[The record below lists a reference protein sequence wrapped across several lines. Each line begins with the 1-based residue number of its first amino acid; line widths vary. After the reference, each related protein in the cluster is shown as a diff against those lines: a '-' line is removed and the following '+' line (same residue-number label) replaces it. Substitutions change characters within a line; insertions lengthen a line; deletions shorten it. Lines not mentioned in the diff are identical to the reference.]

1 MNFGKATNI
10 GDHWQLFIL
19 MYAAIGA
26 FASVLSHRGLSVF
39 HDGLRPL
46 MGSYRNGDVPQKEV
60 SRTSFRLGWGFLW
73 GFGIPY
79 SLGNVIPL
87 AYMIFMASDWIGV
100 SVPYEVDSKINLR
113 SLRYMAL
120 AALYG
125 AFWGIG
131 AGALVHFVNVGFSNL
146 RINMSE
152 PAQFL
157 ALPTTG
163 AYFLFAIMTIA
174 YHYGYGKAGF
184 ALLASSLIWYGTS
197 TWKLGSSS
205 VWSFAVATAFLLFYL
220 VLETRN
226 RNSKKVVA
234 TYAWAISDVEGDS
247 EEDEIFSNNAKR
259 IQKWIVP
266 LSLFAALTGAAY
278 NLGWMSKD
286 PISALLYQKGMALP
300 AALVLFSW
308 AFAFIPMK
316 FTTAVVTGCMASGT
330 FLDQGLAMLMPN
342 AWVAAV
348 TVGIMRIIEILLL
361 IKIVRMLEKFPTIR
375 EVADVMRTAIFHVM
389 EIGFLIGGA
398 LAAAKY
404 AGEFGLAIVIF
415 AWFINSRKN
424 NPVMPMSLGA
434 LSALGI
440 GLFVNL
446 LSAIGFHIV

>member
-1 MNFGKATNI
+1 MNFGEAIKI
-10 GDHWQLFIL
+10 SEHWQLFLL
-19 MYAAIGA
+19 MYATIGA

-46 MGSYRNGDVPQKEV
+46 MGSYRNGDVAQKEV
-60 SRTSFRLGWGFLW
+60 ANTSFRLGWGFLW

-100 SVPYEVDSKINLR
+100 SVPYVVGSKINLR
-113 SLRYMAL
+113 SLRYMGI

-125 AFWGIG
+125 ALWGGG
-131 AGALVHFVNVGFSNL
+131 AGALVYFVNLGFSKL
-146 RINMSE
+146 PINMSD
-152 PAQFL
+152 PAQYL

-174 YHYGYGKAGF
+174 YHYGYRKAGL
-184 ALLASSLIWYGTS
+184 ALLASSLMWFGAS
-197 TWKLGSSS
+197 TWSLGDSS
-205 VWSFAVATAFLLFYL
+205 VWSFVVSVGFLLYYL
-220 VLETRN
+220 ALETSKRK
-226 RNSKKVVA
+226 SKKVTV
-234 TYAWAISDVEGDS
+234 THAWAISKS
-247 EEDEIFSNNAKR
+247 SSNSTEDEIFAENAKR
-259 IQKWIVP
+259 IRKWILP
-266 LSLFAALTGAAY
+266 LALFAALTGAAY
-278 NLGWMSKD
+278 NLGWMAKD
-286 PISALLYQKGMALP
+286 PISALLYQKGLALP
-300 AALVLFSW
+300 AALVLLAW

-316 FTTAVVTGCMASGT
+316 FTTAVVTGCMASGS
-330 FLDQGLAMLMPN
+330 FLDQGVAMLMPN
-342 AWVAAV
+342 PWAAAV
-348 TVGIMRIIEILLL
+348 AVAFMRIIEILLL
-361 IKIVRMLEKFPTIR
+361 IRIFRFLEKYPTIR

-404 AGEFGLAIVIF
+404 AGEFGLAIVIL

-446 LSAIGFHIV
+446 LSVLGFQIA